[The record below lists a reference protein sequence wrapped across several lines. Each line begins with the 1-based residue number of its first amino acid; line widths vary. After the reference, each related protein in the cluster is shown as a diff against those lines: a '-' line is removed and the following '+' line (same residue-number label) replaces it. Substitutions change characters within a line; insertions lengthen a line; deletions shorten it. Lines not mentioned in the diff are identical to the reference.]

1 VDLIEVLSYVTNN
14 GLAIVLIFY
23 FLKNNNKTNIELK
36 DVINELKNSND
47 RLSQNITTL
56 LDSCLIKKEE

>member
-1 VDLIEVLSYVTNN
+1 MDLIEVLSYVTNN
-14 GLAIVLIFY
+14 GLAIVLIVY
-23 FLKNNNKTNIELK
+23 YLKNNNKTNQEMTEVVK
-36 DVINELKNSND
+36 DLKNSND

>member
-1 VDLIEVLSYVTNN
+1 MDLIEILSYVTNN
-14 GLAIVLIFY
+14 GLAIVLIVY
-23 FLKNNNKTNIELK
+23 YLKNNNKTNQEMTEVVK
-36 DVINELKNSND
+36 DLKNSND

>member
-1 VDLIEVLSYVTNN
+1 MDLIEVLSYVTNN